1 MSILNPAL
9 LGVVAQKR
17 PEFWCAPAE
26 RQALAE
32 SFQTSTTFD
41 NFALRKV
48 LHTVDVQDG
57 FQTDMTFDGFVLT
70 EVLKRTTNDD
80 AFKANDMSFSDFKLV
95 NILKTGTAEESLKVG
110 DMEFTDFK
118 LINIGFHAAITRDD
132 NFQSA
137 MTFDN
142 FVLQE
147 I

>member
-48 LHTVDVQDG
+48 LHIAGAREG
-57 FQTDMTFDGFVLT
+57 FQTEMTFDGFVLT

-80 AFKANDMSFSDFKLV
+80 AVKVNDMSFSDFKLV
-95 NILKTGTAEESLKVG
+95 DILKTGTADESFMVG
-110 DMEFTDFK
+110 DTEFTDFK
-118 LINIGFHAAITRDD
+118 LINVGFYASVTRDD